1 MKKTTLL
8 VASIAAPCVLLML
21 LATAMSMLSAQS
33 SAPQYQLPLWSN
45 HQWSYP
51 SLGKSFS
58 VSNGVVDVPTTQGP
72 QGAQGAA
79 GPQGPQGLQGTT
91 GPQGPQ
97 GAAGPQGLAG
107 PSIAPSPNDVWV
119 LTAAQPTFAVKCAAA
134 DVFRNGLLQTSVAEG
149 GADYAQSGLQV
160 TFPDVAAPQ
169 VGDVVKVVYRC
180 SPSQ

>member
-1 MKKTTLL
+1 
-8 VASIAAPCVLLML
+8 
-21 LATAMSMLSAQS
+21 MLSAQS

-51 SLGKSFS
+51 LLGKSFS

-79 GPQGPQGLQGTT
+79 GPQGL
-91 GPQGPQ
+91 Q
-97 GAAGPQGLAG
+97 GAAGPQGLQGVAGPQGVVGPQGSPGPQGVVGPQGSPG

-119 LTAAQPTFAVKCAAA
+119 LAAAQPTFAVKCAAA

>member
-8 VASIAAPCVLLML
+8 AASIAAPCVLLML

-33 SAPQYQLPLWSN
+33 SAPQYQLPLWSS

-58 VSNGVVDVPTTQGP
+58 VSNGVVDVPTTQGS

-79 GPQGPQGLQGTT
+79 GPQGLQGTT

-119 LTAAQPTFAVKCAAA
+119 LTAAQPTFAV
-134 DVFRNGLLQTSVAEG
+134 
-149 GADYAQSGLQV
+149 
-160 TFPDVAAPQ
+160 
-169 VGDVVKVVYRC
+169 
-180 SPSQ
+180 

>member
-58 VSNGVVDVPTTQGP
+58 VSNGVVDVPTTQGQ
-72 QGAQGAA
+72 QGI
-79 GPQGPQGLQGTT
+79 
-91 GPQGPQ
+91 Q
-97 GAAGPQGLAG
+97 GAAGPQGLQGAAGPQGLQGVAGPQG

-119 LTAAQPTFAVKCAAA
+119 LAAAQPTFAVKCAAA
-134 DVFRNGLLQTSVAEG
+134 DVFRNGLLQTSVTEG